1 MLKLNAPRCL
11 EELVARPTGDP
22 GVELDALVD
31 EWENHFF
38 SLRCPCGGIE
48 FTVRSF
54 FYRRHYPSEE
64 LDEDLAYGPITL
76 HCCTCNRE
84 LKCFDPALHG
94 YDVETDRFPEPGPYP
109 GTLRDYE
116 CSECAHKA
124 FALTA
129 RFQYPDNVTDPVQKV
144 GGHVPASED
153 LFTYFSLLGSCTACK
168 TVATIASIG
177 CA

>member
-1 MLKLNAPRCL
+1 MLKLNPPRCL

-38 SLRCPCGGIE
+38 SLHCPCGGNS

-54 FYRRHYPSEE
+54 FYRRQYPSEE

-76 HCCTCNRE
+76 RCCTCNRE
-84 LKCFDPALHG
+84 LECFDPALHG
-94 YDVETDRFPEPGPYP
+94 YDVEIDHFPEPGPYT
-109 GTLRDYE
+109 GTIRDYE
-116 CSECAHKA
+116 CPKCAAKA

-129 RFQYPDNVTDPVQKV
+129 RFQYPANVMEPIQGA
-144 GGHVPASED
+144 GGSVPASED
-153 LFTYFSLLGSCTACK
+153 LFTYFSLLGRCDACEI
-168 TVATIASIG
+168 VVTIASIE